1 MSLGA
6 GTPTAWTT
14 LQNDDPDH
22 LGLRCNALPEHQMA
36 LITSDC
42 GATRFP
48 EHQMAVITSDCGAT
62 RFPEHQMAVITSDLC
77 VLQRRDHHFAAARA
91 SLAPDETVILLTLSL
106 YHC

>member
-48 EHQMAVITSDCGAT
+48 EHQMAVITSD
-62 RFPEHQMAVITSDLC
+62 LC